1 MAKGARTRAA
11 ILKAAVETAS
21 LGGFAGLNLQ
31 PLADRVGMTKSGLY
45 AHFGSKEALQ
55 LATLEH
61 ATELF
66 EATVVAP
73 AKTEAAGLPRLAVIY
88 ERWLAWPAN
97 AGLPGQ
103 CPFFAAVAEFDDA
116 DGPVRERLARL
127 FRDFQGV
134 IEQLAASAVRHGH
147 LPPDTDVAQFA
158 HEVLAMRYA
167 HHWSAGFMRDPAA
180 LGRARRGFLR
190 LAGRLGNQRP

>member
-1 MAKGARTRAA
+1 MAKGARTRAT
-11 ILKAAVETAS
+11 ILAAAVETAS

-61 ATELF
+61 ATALF

-73 AKTEAAGLPRLAVIY
+73 AKAEPAGLPRLAGIY

-103 CPFFAAVAEFDDA
+103 CPFFAAVAEFDDGE
-116 DGPVRERLARL
+116 GPVREGLARL
-127 FRDFQGV
+127 FRDFRGV

-147 LPPDTDVAQFA
+147 LPPATDVTQFA
-158 HEVLAMRYA
+158 HELLALRYA
-167 HHWSAGFMRDPAA
+167 HHWAAGFMRDPAA
-180 LGRARRGFLR
+180 LDRARRGF
-190 LAGRLGNQRP
+190 GRLTGRPPDQRP

>member
-1 MAKGARTRAA
+1 MTKGARTRAT

-45 AHFGSKEALQ
+45 AHFRSKEALQ
-55 LATLEH
+55 LATLEQ

-73 AKTEAAGLPRLAVIY
+73 AKAEAAGLPRLAGIY
-88 ERWLAWPAN
+88 ERWLAWPTN
-97 AGLPGQ
+97 AGLTGQ

-116 DGPVRERLARL
+116 PGPLQDRLARL
-127 FRDFQGV
+127 FRDFRGV
-134 IEQLAASAVRHGH
+134 IEQLAGSAIRHGH
-147 LPPDTDVAQFA
+147 LPTATDVAQFA
-158 HEVLAMRYA
+158 HEFMALRYA
-167 HHWSAGFMRDPAA
+167 HHWSAGFMKDPAA
-180 LGRARRGFLR
+180 LERARTGFRRLTGRALP
-190 LAGRLGNQRP
+190 QRP